1 MDFNSA
7 ALFVKVV
14 RYGSFSETA
23 RRINMPVATVSRRIA
38 DLEKDLGIRLLERST
53 RHLRLT
59 GSGTAF
65 YEHAARGL
73 EAFESGLSTL
83 ENQHQELTGTLRLS
97 LPSTFLP
104 WQALL
109 QDFQAQYCQVKLE
122 ILMTERKLDLI
133 EDGIDVALRF
143 GDLQDNGAIARML
156 GKDRHQL
163 VASPAYLA
171 QYGEPSQPE
180 QLLSMPCASW
190 HNQIGGTT
198 TWLLGN
204 ESVQIVPF
212 LQVNNYAYLLQL
224 ALAGACVTELP
235 PFLVRE
241 HLDRGRLKTVLPD
254 YPLPTQA
261 VNLLYPS
268 RKQLSPLVRIYIDFC
283 AEWITGLFE

>member
-7 ALFVKVV
+7 ALFAKVV
-14 RYGSFSETA
+14 QYGSFSETA

-38 DLEKDLGIRLLERST
+38 DLEKDLGVRLLERST

-65 YEHAARGL
+65 YEYAARGL

-97 LPSTFLP
+97 IPSTFLP
-104 WQALL
+104 WQELL
-109 QDFQAQYCQVKLE
+109 QDFQARYRQVKLE

-143 GDLQDNGAIARML
+143 GDPKDNRAIAKKL

-180 QLLSMPCASW
+180 QLLTMPCASW
-190 HNQIGGTT
+190 NNQIGGTT

-204 ESVQIVPF
+204 ESLQIAPF
-212 LQVNNYAYLLQL
+212 LQVNNYTYLLQL
-224 ALAGACVTELP
+224 TLAGACVTELP

-241 HLDRGRLKTVLPD
+241 HLASGQLKTILPD
-254 YPLPTQA
+254 YPLLTQE

-268 RKQLSPLVRIYIDFC
+268 RKQLSPLIRIYIDFC
-283 AEWITGLFE
+283 SEWVTGLFE

>member
-7 ALFVKVV
+7 ALFAKVV
-14 RYGSFSETA
+14 QYGSFSETA

-38 DLEKDLGIRLLERST
+38 ALEKDLGVRLLERST

-59 GSGTAF
+59 GRGTAF
-65 YEHAARGL
+65 YEYAARGL
-73 EAFESGLSTL
+73 EVFESGLSTL
-83 ENQHQELTGTLRLS
+83 ENHHQELTGTLRLS
-97 LPSTFLP
+97 IPSTFLP

-109 QDFQAQYCQVKLE
+109 QDFQACYRQVKLE

-143 GDLQDNGAIARML
+143 GDPKDNQAIAKKL

-163 VASPAYLA
+163 VASPTYLA
-171 QYGEPSQPE
+171 QYGEPWQPE
-180 QLLSMPCASW
+180 QLLIMPCASW
-190 HNQIGGTT
+190 NNQIGGTT

-204 ESVQIVPF
+204 ESLQIAPF

-224 ALAGACVTELP
+224 ALAGACVTVLP

-241 HLDRGRLKTVLPD
+241 HLASGQLKTILPD
-254 YPLPTQA
+254 YPLLTQE

-268 RKQLSPLVRIYIDFC
+268 RKQLSPLIRIYIDFC
-283 AEWITGLFE
+283 SEWVTGLFE